1 MAEEVSDTY
10 AERLRTVEF
19 LYAKNDQYNTVDLH
33 FFDKKHDKIHR
44 AVDLLSFDCSKLR
57 LDNELKIYYIDKPC
71 NVSTENVAASII
83 KGHHLILKL
92 FLQLVSIGLSDPV
105 WKIFITIMIF
115 TYEKTKK
122 LSFFVNS
129 VLFNIIVME
138 NYL

>member
-19 LYAKNDQYNTVDLH
+19 LYAKNDQYTTVDLH

-44 AVDLLSFDCSKLR
+44 AVDQLSFDCSKLR
-57 LDNELKIYYIDKPC
+57 LDNEFKIYCIDKPC
-71 NVSTENVAASII
+71 NISTENVAASIV

-105 WKIFITIMIF
+105 
-115 TYEKTKK
+115 
-122 LSFFVNS
+122 
-129 VLFNIIVME
+129 
-138 NYL
+138 